1 MASIFFET
9 VPIELDVLAAASRIA
24 LKYIEFI
31 YIPITIFVNIPRVC
45 CFVSLNRVTPTTL
58 EDFKFTTTLVVYKF
72 VFVTFRVAMCP

>member
-31 YIPITIFVNIPRVC
+31 YIPITIFVSIPV
-45 CFVSLNRVTPTTL
+45 FAV
-58 EDFKFTTTLVVYKF
+58 F
-72 VFVTFRVAMCP
+72 VFPQ